1 MEMKPLV
8 SVVVITYNSAL
19 TLLETLESI
28 RQQTYPSIEVVISD
42 DGSTDETLEVA
53 AGWIEKNRNDF
64 VRCALITS
72 EMNTG
77 ITKNCNR
84 GVRAAE
90 GEYVKLV
97 AGDDFLLS
105 NCIDDLISYCLAEN
119 TPVAFSKVLVKAEEN
134 NVNLKRIRTRE
145 RLFIYF
151 FKMNQRKQYKAML
164 TGFKAGFYLIGSIF
178 SKALYLSIG
187 GFDEKYLMMEDYP
200 FYYRISSLGYYLP
213 LLDKYTVVY
222 RVRNSKNR
230 DGFKKSRRYIQWY
243 EDLERFQ
250 KTELLPEMYE
260 KRMFLG
266 IYDLCLKRLSIN
278 IESRYNCG
286 LSMYVAKLVR
296 GLSPIAVFGRIRI
309 FLDAIVDR
317 ILLHL

>member
-53 AGWIEKNRNDF
+53 AGWIEKNRNAF

-105 NCIDDLISYCLAEN
+105 NCLEDLVSYCMDNN
-119 TPVAFSKVLVKAEEN
+119 TPVAFSKVLVKAEGG
-134 NVNLKRIRTRE
+134 NVHQKKIGSQEWL
-145 RLFIYF
+145 LVDF
-151 FKMNQRKQYKAML
+151 FKKNKKEQRVAFL
-164 TGFKAGFYLIGSIF
+164 TGFKIGFYLIGAIF
-178 SKALYLSIG
+178 SKALYLSVG

-200 FYYRISSLGYYLP
+200 FYFRISSSGYYLP
-213 LLDKYTVVY
+213 LLEKYTAVY
-222 RVRNSKNR
+222 RMRNSENRNKFKKNR
-230 DGFKKSRRYIQWY
+230 RYSEWY
-243 EDLERFQ
+243 ENLQRFE
-250 KTELLPEMYE
+250 KTELLPKMREE
-260 KRMFLG
+260 KMFLA
-266 IYDLCLKRLSIN
+266 IYDLHIRRIALN
-278 IESRYNCG
+278 IQSKYDSNFA
-286 LSMYVAKLVR
+286 LFVSKLVR
-296 GLSPIAVFGRIRI
+296 YLSPITLFTKIM
-309 FLDAIVDR
+309 
-317 ILLHL
+317 LLLKGPLNKK